1 MSCGLVLLTSN
12 TSWYLYNFRRS
23 TIRALNEAGYRVLC
37 LAPRDEFSARLAE
50 LGAEYEPLPLDGKAV
65 GPVGEVRSLMAIR
78 RVVRRFQPVFV
89 FNFTVKM
96 NIYAGLVCAWA
107 GIPFANNI
115 SGLGTAFIHDN
126 WLFRRVRQV
135 YGMVNRRAERLFFQN
150 SEDQAVFRRYGLM
163 GDVPTTLLPGSG
175 VDLAHFEQ
183 APMSESGP
191 LAFLLIGRLLGD
203 KGIREYADA
212 CRQLK
217 GEGVPARCL
226 LLGQLGVSN
235 RTAIER
241 AEVEAWE
248 REGILEYLGETDD
261 VRPILREAH
270 VLVLPSYREGMPR
283 TVLEAAAMG
292 RPAIVTDVPGCR
304 EAIEPGVTGWL
315 CEVRDSASLAARMR
329 ECCERPASELADF
342 GVLARERMEARF
354 SESIVVNAYLECL
367 GVS

>member
-1 MSCGLVLLTSN
+1 MQTVFLTSN

-23 TIRALNEAGYRVLC
+23 TIQALHERGCRVIC
-37 LAPRDEFSARLAE
+37 LSPPDDFSSRLVDE
-50 LGAEYEPLPLDGKAV
+50 LGAEHLPLPLDGKSTGAV
-65 GPVGEVRSLMAIR
+65 QELRSLWFIR
-78 RVVRRFQPVFV
+78 KVMRQYRPDFV

-96 NIYAGLVCAWA
+96 NIYCGLVCAMQK
-107 GIPFANNI
+107 IPFANNI
-115 SGLGTAFIHDN
+115 SGLGTAFIHDS

-150 SEDQAVFRRYGLM
+150 SEDQAVFQRYGLM
-163 GDVPTTLLPGSG
+163 GNVPTTLLPGSG
-175 VDLAHFEQ
+175 VDLAHFEH
-183 APMSESGP
+183 APMPESGP
-191 LAFLLIGRLLGD
+191 VTFLLIGRLLGD

-217 GEGVPARCL
+217 HDGVPSRCL

-241 AEVEAWE
+241 AEVEGWQS
-248 REGILEYLGETDD
+248 EGILEYLGETDD

-304 EAIEPGVTGWL
+304 EAVEPDVTGWL

-329 ECCERPASELADF
+329 ECCERPLSDLAGFGAS
-342 GVLARERMEARF
+342 ARERMEARF
-354 SESIVVNAYLECL
+354 SETIVVNAYLKCL